1 MVNEEP
7 IRCLIADDDLYVAD
21 FLKEAISDPDVV
33 ASIVHDG
40 EQALD
45 ALAQGTAF
53 DILIT
58 DLNMPKMSGE
68 ELLKQ
73 VRKIS
78 PKTLIIVLTGY
89 GSINS
94 AVSLIQQGAFDY
106 LTKPVELQDFFNAM
120 EKAVDHVK
128 SIRKKKLK
136 GDISKVWH
144 ISQLIDKTLSPN
156 HLLEGIIE
164 NAIKVTHGT
173 AGVIFLKLEQ
183 HRWRECAQKNLDS
196 DKIAQILA
204 KIQNNVDSWQETC
217 QEEINKNTLRILPLS
232 HNEQIIF
239 CPFTEEKNV
248 VGILAILLDENNV
261 IPHLAG
267 LLAIFCSQVYTIVT
281 MAIRIHQLLHTN
293 EEMIKTHVELER
305 LHEELKQSAKL
316 ACIGELSASIAH
328 DINTPLTCIIGFVKL
343 AIRLMEKPNFEQ
355 EDKKKVGDYLD
366 KIGSESTRCQQII
379 RDLLLFSRKES
390 KTFEPIHIQDVILKT
405 MEILKEQFSEKKIHF
420 SMDIHDSFPKIIGN
434 SNQLQQVF
442 MNLFVNAKN
451 AMAEGG
457 SLYVKAEAANNS
469 QMVKIFVM
477 DTGKGIPQENLNKI
491 FEPFFTT
498 NPSGKGTGLG
508 LSISKKIIKEH
519 GGDIQVDSQVNKGT
533 TFILSL
539 AKEEKK

>member
-1 MVNEEP
+1 MVSEEP
-7 IRCLIADDDLYVAD
+7 IRCLIADDDLYIAD
-21 FLKEAISDPDVV
+21 FLKEAISDPNVV

-40 EQALD
+40 EQALE

-58 DLNMPKMSGE
+58 DLNMPKMDGE

-106 LTKPVELQDFFNAM
+106 LTKPIELQDFFNAM
-120 EKAVDHVK
+120 DKAIDHVK
-128 SIRKKKLK
+128 AIRKKKLK

-144 ISQLIDKTLSPN
+144 ISQLIDKNLSPN

-164 NAIKVTHGT
+164 NALKVTHGK
-173 AGVIFLKLEQ
+173 AGVIFLRLEN
-183 HRWRECAQKNLDS
+183 HRWREGAQKNLDS
-196 DKIAQILA
+196 DKIAQILS
-204 KIQNNVDSWQETC
+204 KIQNNLEPWQETC
-217 QEEINKNTLRILPLS
+217 QEEINKNTLRILS
-232 HNEQIIF
+232 MNETEQVIF
-239 CPFTEEKNV
+239 APFMEEGKV
-248 VGILAILLDENNV
+248 VGILAIILDPGST
-261 IPHLAG
+261 ISHLPG

-305 LHEELKQSAKL
+305 LHNELKQSAKL

-328 DINTPLTCIIGFVKL
+328 DINTPLTCIIGFVRLGMRLVEKANLQEEDINKL
-343 AIRLMEKPNFEQ
+343 RSYLEKIF
-355 EDKKKVGDYLD
+355 
-366 KIGSESTRCQQII
+366 SESTRCQQII
-379 RDLLLFSRKES
+379 NDLLVFSRKEN
-390 KTFEPIHIQDVILKT
+390 KTLEPVQIQDIINKT
-405 MEILKEQFSEKKIHF
+405 VALLDAQFSEKKIHF
-420 SMDIHDSFPKIIGN
+420 TMDISPAFPKIIGN
-434 SNQLQQVF
+434 ANQLQQVF
-442 MNLFVNAKN
+442 MNMFVNAKN

-457 SLYVKAEAANNS
+457 MLSVRAESVAGKA
-469 QMVKIFVM
+469 KIFIT
-477 DTGKGIPQENLNKI
+477 DTGKGIPKENLNKI

-519 GGDIQVDSQVNKGT
+519 GGEIQVESEVNKGT
-533 TFILSL
+533 TIILSL
-539 AKEEKK
+539 NIAEK